1 MTAVILV
8 ICSIC
13 CYVGQNFFNKL
24 FSVSWRGE
32 PTLATPVFS
41 VIYGLIVG
49 LGTLAT
55 GGFGLAPDW
64 LTLGMGVLNGGVL
77 FLYNLSAV
85 NAARRGPFSFQSMMS
100 AFGNILV
107 PLIFSMTLWGD
118 HLSAVSLCGIGC
130 MLGAFVLYNAK
141 GLRFADAQKGYGL
154 WTLLLFLANGI
165 YSELLSVQQRV
176 EQGGLR
182 QEMIVITFLTS
193 ALISLVYLA
202 VIRKKTLREPLHLGK
217 KELAFA
223 LASSVC
229 AALAVNMLMI
239 TMRYVPAT
247 ILYAIE
253 GGGIL
258 IVNTILSALVLHEK
272 VGKNRAAGI
281 LAAAAGLVLMNL

>member
-8 ICSIC
+8 LCSIF

-24 FSVSWRGE
+24 FSVSWRGD
-32 PTLATPVFS
+32 PALATPVFS
-41 VIYGLIVG
+41 ALYGLIVG
-49 LGTLAT
+49 LGTLAA
-55 GGFGLAPDW
+55 GGFRLAPDG

-107 PLIFSMTLWGD
+107 PLIFSLTLWGD
-118 HLSAVSLCGIGC
+118 RLSTLQLGGIGC
-130 MLGAFVLYNAK
+130 MLAALALYNAK

-154 WTLLLFLANGI
+154 WTLLLFLANGV
-165 YSELLSVQQRV
+165 YSELLSAQQRV
-176 EQGGLR
+176 ELGALR

-193 ALISLVYLA
+193 ALISLIYLGTVHKRA
-202 VIRKKTLREPLHLGK
+202 QGSPRGLKGRALV
-217 KELAFA
+217 FA
-223 LASSVC
+223 LVSSVC

-253 GGGIL
+253 AGGIL
-258 IVNTILSALVLHEK
+258 IVNTVLSALVLREK